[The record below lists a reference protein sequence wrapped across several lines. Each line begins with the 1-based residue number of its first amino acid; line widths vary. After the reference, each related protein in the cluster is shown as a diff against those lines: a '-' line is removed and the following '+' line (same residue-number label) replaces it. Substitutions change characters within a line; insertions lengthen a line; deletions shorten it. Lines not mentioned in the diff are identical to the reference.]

1 MSERVP
7 ESIRSIVATR
17 AGCYCEYCY
26 CSEQFATQSFTI
38 EHIKPRQAGFTSCIV
53 WCKFTST
60 KKGEK

>member
-17 AGCYCEYCY
+17 AGGYCEYCY

-38 EHIKPRQAGFTSCIV
+38 EHII
-53 WCKFTST
+53 
-60 KKGEK
+60 